1 MSEKIV
7 QEDIASIAKGLG
19 KEAKKL
25 EGKTV
30 FLSGGGGFLG
40 KYIIS
45 ALCYLNDHM
54 LAKPCRVISVDN
66 FITGASHPHF
76 NYKGRADVIEVWG
89 DITQP
94 LPVREPIHYIIH
106 AAGLA
111 SPVFYKM
118 YPLETIDSAI
128 SGARHLLELA
138 KKNKEIMEGFLF
150 FSSSEIY
157 GDPDPESVPTPETY
171 HGYVSSVGPRA
182 CYDESKRLGET
193 ITTIYHEQFGIPGK
207 IVRPFNVFGPGMGHN
222 DRRVLPMFAYKAL
235 NKETIPVHGDGHQTR
250 TFCYITDAVIGFLK
264 VLLLGRPG
272 HAYNI
277 GNKDNEIS
285 MRDLAKL
292 FVEIEGSGA
301 SFKLVPYPENYPAG
315 EPQRRC
321 PDLKKAEIDLAYKAA
336 VSLKD
341 GLTRFIDW
349 CRTQEMY
356 VGKNAAAKVKTH
368 LPKKNRRVK
377 KVVLGKRKF

>member
-1 MSEKIV
+1 MSEKIIK
-7 QEDIASIAKGLG
+7 EDIASIALGLG
-19 KEAKKL
+19 KDAMKL
-25 EGKTV
+25 SGKTI

-40 KYIIS
+40 KYIVGT
-45 ALCYLNDHM
+45 LCYLNDNV
-54 LAKPCRVISVDN
+54 LSKPCRVISVDN
-66 FITGASHPHF
+66 FITGQPHPHF
-76 NYKGRADVIEVWG
+76 NYKGRSDVLEVWG

-94 LPVREPIHYIIH
+94 LPVREPLHYIIH

-111 SPVFYKM
+111 SPVFYKK
-118 YPLETIDSAI
+118 YPLETIDSAV
-128 SGARHLLELA
+128 GGVRHLLELA
-138 KKNKEIMEGFLF
+138 KKNKETIEGFLF

-157 GDPDPESVPTPETY
+157 GDPDPKSVPTPETY

-193 ITTIYHEQFGIPGK
+193 ISTIYFEQFGIPTK

-235 NKETIPVHGDGHQTR
+235 NKKSIPVHGAGHQTR
-250 TFCYITDAVIGFLK
+250 TSCYITDAVTGFLK
-264 VLLLGRPG
+264 VLLNGKAG

-277 GNKDNEIS
+277 GNKNNEIS
-285 MRDLAKL
+285 MADLAKM

-301 SFKLVPYPENYPAG
+301 SFTLIPYPENYPAG

-321 PDLKKAEIDLAYKAA
+321 PDLTKAELHLAYKAA
-336 VSLKD
+336 VSLRD
-341 GLTRFIDW
+341 GLARFIDW

-356 VGKNAAAKVKTH
+356 VAQKPANKPENKSSTKKKVA
-368 LPKKNRRVK
+368 PKKKSRVSHS
-377 KVVLGKRKF
+377 